1 MANQLRNFCL
11 TINNPYSFST
21 PTTEEIEKLLVEEID
36 IESCVAEDKG
46 EYIDLLEDIDL
57 CHNLFSYH
65 NDKEFFDYCK
75 EIKDIKYFVFQREK
89 GNEKQTEHLQMYI
102 EFNIGKRFSFIKN
115 LFPKAH
121 IEERKGSKTQARK
134 YCMKEDTRLG
144 QVYEF
149 GEFVESGERSDLTDA
164 FTMIQNGATDFEIY
178 SAYPNLIRCPKL
190 LDTYRQKYLEETYRK
205 QFRNVKVYY
214 IYGDSGI
221 GKSRYVSEKFGYD
234 KIYRVTQYSK
244 NYFDDYQGEK
254 IIVFEE
260 FRSQIKISE
269 MLNYLDGHPCYLPC
283 RFNNKIACYDTVY
296 ILSNWNF
303 DRQYELEQREEKKTY
318 QAFKRRITEIGTIKD
333 GIFVLDN
340 NVNYDLVALSEEE
353 IGDLPF

>member
-1 MANQLRNFCL
+1 MANKLRNYCL

-21 PTTEEIEKLLVEEID
+21 PTTEEIEKILIEEISLD
-36 IESCVAEDKG
+36 SKESADKG
-46 EYIDLLEDIDL
+46 EYNFLLEDIDL

-65 NDKEFFDYCK
+65 NDQELFDYCK
-75 EIKDIKYFVFQREK
+75 NLKDIKYFVFQREK
-89 GNEKQTEHLQMYI
+89 GDEKQTEHIQMYL
-102 EFNIGKRFSFIKN
+102 EFAFGKYFSTIKS

-144 QVYEF
+144 EVYEF
-149 GEFVESGERSDLTDA
+149 GDFVESGERSDLTDA
-164 FTMIQNGATDFEIY
+164 FAMIQNGATDFEIY

-221 GKSRYVSEKFGYD
+221 GKSRYVSDKFGYD
-234 KIYRVTQYSK
+234 KIYRVTQYGK

-283 RFNNKIACYDTVY
+283 RFNNKIACYDTVF

-303 DRQYELEQREEKKTY
+303 TRQYELEQRDEKKTY
-318 QAFKRRITEIGTIKD
+318 DAFKRRITETGTIKD
-333 GIFVLDN
+333 GVYVLDN
-340 NVNYDLVALSEEE
+340 NKDLFVLSEEE
-353 IGDLPF
+353 IGELPF